1 VNESPALAPVTP
13 ASNLAPA
20 AASSPAQAAQVAGG
34 PSVSGWPGWYPW
46 YPYAQYPSGYPAAY
60 PYAYPAAYYYPNA
73 IAARPKRAP
82 GETYALVVSS
92 IVVGLS
98 ALSLLCGLTMAILAL
113 LIARAGL
120 LDNLLFQ
127 GALLVPAVVALVGGG
142 LALYFGVRGLL
153 RHPSPRFTLPH
164 PWLFVGLT
172 ALVLAS
178 AILIWHLDLASGPGP
193 AIAVFPLELLSG
205 ALPAFAILAFV
216 SWRLRMP
223 GTRRHVWMSLLYGVT
238 LAPLLA
244 LIFELV
250 ASIAFQIVSPISST
264 LNPNDPVLIFHLLI
278 VISVFAPLIEEGVK
292 PLGAIL
298 IMPRLRTPVSAF
310 LVGLAGG
317 IGFDM
322 FETTF
327 TYIGQGEADW
337 IQIALLRVGAGLLH
351 GLGAGMVAL
360 GWYFFINGK
369 GVRLRWW
376 KGAGCVLYAVLQH
389 GIFNGSALLIGVLP
403 DPIEKWLQQPLY
415 LGQMPLTVSDLP
427 LIGLDVVIL
436 GVLIFVTG
444 RLMRSWRTDSSRP
457 TAVPAPAEGSPASP
471 SEPVEVGGAAR

>member
-1 VNESPALAPVTP
+1 
-13 ASNLAPA
+13 
-20 AASSPAQAAQVAGG
+20 
-34 PSVSGWPGWYPW
+34 
-46 YPYAQYPSGYPAAY
+46 
-60 PYAYPAAYYYPNA
+60 
-73 IAARPKRAP
+73 
-82 GETYALVVSS
+82 
-92 IVVGLS
+92 
-98 ALSLLCGLTMAILAL
+98 
-113 LIARAGL
+113 
-120 LDNLLFQ
+120 
-127 GALLVPAVVALVGGG
+127 
-142 LALYFGVRGLL
+142 
-153 RHPSPRFTLPH
+153 
-164 PWLFVGLT
+164 
-172 ALVLAS
+172 
-178 AILIWHLDLASGPGP
+178 
-193 AIAVFPLELLSG
+193 
-205 ALPAFAILAFV
+205 
-216 SWRLRMP
+216 
-223 GTRRHVWMSLLYGVT
+223 
-238 LAPLLA
+238 LLA
-244 LIFELV
+244 LIVELV
-250 ASIAFQIVSPISST
+250 ASIVFQIVSPISST

-360 GWYFFINGK
+360 GWYFFVNGK

-376 KGAGCVLYAVLQH
+376 KGAGCIAYAVLQH

-427 LIGLDVVIL
+427 LLGLDVVIL

-444 RLMRSWRTDSSRP
+444 RLIRSWRADASRP
-457 TAVPAPAEGSPASP
+457 AATPAPAEGSPASP